1 MREALFRQPLYW
13 LARGFVYLCLLVK
26 YRMRVFGRE
35 HVPARGGAI
44 IAANHC
50 SYLDPPVMGGANSR
64 RVVHFLAR
72 DTLLSNPIAKWF
84 FPRVAVIPLDRT
96 KGDLGALKK
105 AIAILKEGRVV
116 GLFPEGTRSP
126 DGRMRA
132 AKGGIG
138 FLIAKSEVPVVPL
151 HISGTFA
158 AFPRARRKCSRR
170 GSWRA
175 TARPFRRRKSAPRC
189 RRRTTTKPSAR
200 SSCRGSARWRKSL
213 PPPDPP
219 EPSDH
224 LRLPTMRGSVPRSRR
239 PTFARCLKITKAP
252 MTTSALASSR
262 LSAPFIQR

>member
-26 YRMRVFGRE
+26 YRMRVSGRE
-35 HVPARGGAI
+35 HVPAHGGAI

-105 AIAILKEGRVV
+105 AIGILKEGRVV

-158 AFPRARRKCSRR
+158 AFPKGAKKMQPSRIVARYGPAISPEEIRAAMPKKNDYEAVGALVMSRI
-170 GSWRA
+170 RA
-175 TARPFRRRKSAPRC
+175 LAEDSSA
-189 RRRTTTKPSAR
+189 A
-200 SSCRGSARWRKSL
+200 
-213 PPPDPP
+213 
-219 EPSDH
+219 
-224 LRLPTMRGSVPRSRR
+224 GSV
-239 PTFARCLKITKAP
+239 
-252 MTTSALASSR
+252 
-262 LSAPFIQR
+262 